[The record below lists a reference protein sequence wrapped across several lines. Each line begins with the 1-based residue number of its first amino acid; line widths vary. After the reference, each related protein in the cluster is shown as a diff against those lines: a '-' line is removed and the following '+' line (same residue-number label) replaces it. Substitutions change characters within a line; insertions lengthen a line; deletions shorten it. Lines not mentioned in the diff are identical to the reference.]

1 MKDEL
6 PVIEKMINS
15 LKRDQEEVSKIAN
28 TIDEVSL
35 EVKKNN
41 DELVKISKENNGG
54 NIFSRYSE
62 RKESGDQDKLTGDL
76 NDAKRRL
83 FFFKRILE
91 SRLTRTENEI
101 LAEYMHMKMKE
112 VYFSAYHIS
121 DEYGFLNWFYDEE
134 LAETNVIQYLNECEF
149 TIHQEDLEEEDIQKD
164 LQEQLKFVF
173 REMNKDKE
181 SNDSFVGR
189 YIRHT
194 INDKIEEIKAYAER
208 FNRLTFGE
216 WLEIER
222 RKQGLSLAELAA
234 KSDLSASYLSR
245 LEKNTRGIPTVDILR
260 QLSKGLN
267 IPLYQALSH
276 TTEQSD
282 EIPSFSELI
291 ENNEFKFRESTASSS
306 ERNGII
312 SLISHIEK
320 IPKGELH
327 MHDVMELLK
336 IIAEL

>member
-1 MKDEL
+1 MNDEL

-15 LKRDQEEVSKIAN
+15 LKRDQEEVRKIEN
-28 TIDEVSL
+28 TIQEISL

-41 DELVKISKENNGG
+41 DELVRLSKENNGG
-54 NIFSRYSE
+54 NIFSNYSE
-62 RKESGDQDKLTGDL
+62 RKESGAQDKLTSVL
-76 NDAKRRL
+76 SDAQRRL
-83 FFFKRILE
+83 ISFKRILE
-91 SRLTRTENEI
+91 SRLSRTENEI
-101 LAEYMHMKMKE
+101 LAEYMHMKMKD

-121 DEYGFLNWFYDEE
+121 DEFAFLTWFYDEE
-134 LAETNVIQYLNECEF
+134 LSETKVVQYLNECEF
-149 TIHQEDLEEEDIQKD
+149 IIHQEDLGEEDIQKD
-164 LQEQLKFVF
+164 LHEQLKFVF
-173 REMNKDKE
+173 REMNKDRE
-181 SNDSFVGR
+181 SNDSFVGQ
-189 YIRHT
+189 YIWTT
-194 INDKIEEIKAYAER
+194 INDKVEEIKVYAER
-208 FNRLTFGE
+208 FNRLSFGQ

-222 RKQGLSLAELAA
+222 RKQGLSLAELAL

-327 MHDVMELLK
+327 MHDVMAILK

>member
-1 MKDEL
+1 MNDEL

-15 LKRDQEEVSKIAN
+15 LKRDQEEVSQIEN
-28 TIDEVSL
+28 TIEEITL

-41 DELVKISKENNGG
+41 DELIRLSKENNGG
-54 NIFSRYSE
+54 NIFSSYSE
-62 RKESGDQDKLTGDL
+62 RRESGAQDKLKNAL
-76 NDAKRRL
+76 NDAQRRL
-83 FFFKRILE
+83 ISFKRILE

-121 DEYGFLNWFYDEE
+121 DEFSFLTWFYDEE
-134 LAETNVIQYLNECEF
+134 LAETQVIQYLNECECI
-149 TIHQEDLEEEDIQKD
+149 IHQENLGEEDIQKD
-164 LQEQLKFVF
+164 LHEQLKFVF
-173 REMNKDKE
+173 REMNKDRE
-181 SNDSFVGR
+181 SNDSFVGQ
-189 YIRHT
+189 YIRTT
-194 INDKIEEIKAYAER
+194 INDKVEEIKAYAER
-208 FNRLTFGE
+208 FNRLSFGQ

-222 RKQGLSLAELAA
+222 RKQGLSLAELAS

-276 TTEQSD
+276 TTEEFD

>member
-1 MKDEL
+1 MNDEL
-6 PVIEKMINS
+6 QVIEKMINS
-15 LKRDQEEVSKIAN
+15 LKRDKEEVRKIEN
-28 TIDEVSL
+28 TIQEISL

-41 DELVKISKENNGG
+41 DELIRLSKENNGG
-54 NIFSRYSE
+54 NIFASYSE
-62 RKESGDQDKLTGDL
+62 RKESGAQDKLKSAL
-76 NDAKRRL
+76 NDAHRRL
-83 FFFKRILE
+83 ISFKRILE

-101 LAEYMHMKMKE
+101 LAEYVHAKMKS
-112 VYFSAYHIS
+112 VYFSAYHTT
-121 DEYGFLNWFYDEE
+121 DEYDFLTWFYDEE
-134 LAETNVIQYLNECEF
+134 LAETQVIQYINECEF
-149 TIHQEDLEEEDIQKD
+149 IIHQEDLEEEDIQKD

-208 FNRLTFGE
+208 FNRLSFGQ

-222 RKQGLSLAELAA
+222 RKQGLSLAELGA

-267 IPLYQALSH
+267 IPFYQILSH
-276 TTEQSD
+276 ATEESD
-282 EIPSFSELI
+282 EIPSFSDLI